1 VSKGKNK
8 ILSVIIFRSEIYD
21 AIRCNS
27 ITWKI
32 HIFFPFQLKK
42 KKIPFK
48 FDKLDKKI
56 PLKTGKK
63 KGVGLVTRRPWVL
76 RRPMVVVGLV
86 KHQNPL
92 QFIGK
97 KRKKK
102 RVGLVTRRPWVLRRP
117 MVRGGPTWRLGGA
130 LAPPSPKIFP

>member
-32 HIFFPFQLKK
+32 HIFFSFRLNNEKMPF
-42 KKIPFK
+42 
-48 FDKLDKKI
+48 
-56 PLKTGKK
+56 
-63 KGVGLVTRRPWVL
+63 WVL

-102 RVGLVTRRPWVLRRP
+102 KKEKKEWV
-117 MVRGGPTWRLGGA
+117 W
-130 LAPPSPKIFP
+130 